1 MKPLDLIGAAVSSTF
16 RSKTRTILTIL
27 AIFVGAFTLTITN
40 GLGTGINRYIDD
52 TVSGFGASDVLT
64 VTKKA
69 DASAAPGSTAPRVYD
84 PSTATTGGGR
94 TGENT
99 VSVLTSADLD
109 ALAKVSG
116 VTTVKPV
123 RSVSIDY
130 IQSGGGTKYVISAA
144 GSLVSGQT
152 VKLDAGAKPDDA
164 GSDLQL
170 ALPSTFVTPLG
181 FSSAKD
187 AVGKTVTLA
196 VTDATRKQHTV
207 DATVSGV
214 SETTFSLT
222 GGASSLLPNDAL
234 TNALYTAQQ
243 TGVQADQQNRYLQA
257 RVWFSSGASATQVK
271 ALQDRLTTAGFTS
284 TTLQQ
289 QLGTFKAVIDG
300 IVLVLNAFAIIAL
313 LAASFGII
321 NTLFMSVQ
329 ERTREI
335 GLMKAM
341 GMSSGKVFGL
351 FSLEATFIGFLG
363 SALGVLGGMLVG
375 SVVSRILGRSLL
387 SDLSGLQLVA
397 FDARSI
403 VFVILLVMV
412 IAFLAGTLPAARA
425 ARQDPVESL
434 RYE

>member
-1 MKPLDLIGAAVSSTF
+1 MKTLDLVRTAISSTF
-16 RSKTRTILTIL
+16 RSKTRTTLTIL

-40 GLGTGINRYIDD
+40 GLGTGINKYIDD

-64 VTKKA
+64 VTKKV
-69 DASAAPGSTAPRVYD
+69 DAGTTPGSTAPREYD
-84 PSTATTGGGR
+84 PNTATTGGGR
-94 TGENT
+94 EGATT
-99 VSVLTSADLD
+99 VAVLTQSDLD
-109 ALAKVSG
+109 ALAKVNG
-116 VTTVKPV
+116 VTAVKPV
-123 RSVSIDY
+123 RAVSVDY
-130 IQSGGGTKYVISAA
+130 VQFDDGKRYMISTGG
-144 GSLVSGQT
+144 LVAGQT
-152 VKLDAGAKPDDA
+152 VKLAAGVAPSDATG
-164 GSDLQL
+164 DLQL
-170 ALPSTFVTPLG
+170 ALPTDFVTPLG
-181 FSSAKD
+181 FSSAAD

-196 VTDATRKQHTV
+196 VTDATRTQHTIE
-207 DATVSGV
+207 ATVSGV
-214 SETTFSLT
+214 SESTFSLT
-222 GGASSLLPNDAL
+222 GGAASMLPNDAL
-234 TNALYTAQQ
+234 TGALYAAQQ
-243 TGVQADQQNRYLQA
+243 TGVQAGQQNRYTQA
-257 RVWFSSGASATQVK
+257 RAWFDASDSPAQVK
-271 ALQDRLTTAGFTS
+271 SLQDRLASAGYSS
-284 TTLQQ
+284 TTVAQ

-321 NTLFMSVQ
+321 NTLYMSVQ

-341 GMSSGKVFGL
+341 GMGSGRVFGL

-375 SVVSRILGRSLL
+375 SVVSRILGRTLL

-403 VFVILLVMV
+403 ASVILLVMV